1 MLCQKVCPQNKEF
14 VNWIEDGPQFSEEET
29 ALVLKGIPLDQLL
42 ADTAAKWKNLGL
54 DDEDYDIYPRNLR
67 VLLI

>member
-14 VNWIEDGPQFSEEET
+14 VNWVEDGPQFSEEET
-29 ALVLKGIPLDQLL
+29 ALILEGVPLDQLPP
-42 ADTAAKWKNLGL
+42 DTSAKWKNLGL
-54 DDEDYDIYPRNLR
+54 DEDYDIFPRNLR